1 MSSRIARQI
10 HLISRPA
17 GVPGQE
23 HFKLVEVE
31 LPAPAEGEVLVENR
45 YMSVDPYMR
54 GRMRAEGVYAAPYP
68 LNAPMYGGAVGE
80 VLESNDESLNPGDL
94 VLNPAAWQD
103 RFVTRADRVQRLD
116 PFDPER
122 ISLYL
127 GALGM
132 PGMTA
137 YVGLTRFGDLKEGE
151 TVFVSAA
158 SGAVGANV
166 CQIAKLK
173 GCRVVGSVG
182 SDAKADWLKAECGVD
197 ETINYR
203 TCGNLTKALR
213 AAAPEGVD
221 VYFENVGGEH
231 LQAAIDAMNPFGR
244 IIACGMIST
253 YNNAKPVPGPNNLML
268 IVGKKIR
275 INGFIVFDHNDLRGA
290 FLTDMTEWIKA
301 GKIRTRETVVEGLD
315 KAVDAFLALFSGDNF
330 GKMVVKLQVSP
341 KP

>member
-10 HLISRPA
+10 QMVSRPA
-17 GVPGQE
+17 GMPGHE
-23 HFKLVEVE
+23 HFRIVEVE
-31 LPAPAEGEVLVENR
+31 LPAPGAGQVLVENR

-68 LNAPMYGGAVGE
+68 LNAPLYGGAVGE
-80 VLESNDESLNPGDL
+80 VLESGDENLQPGDI
-94 VLNPAAWQD
+94 VLNHGAWQD
-103 RFVTRADRVQRLD
+103 RLVTEASRVQRLE

-127 GALGM
+127 GTLGM

-137 YVGLTRFGDLKEGE
+137 YVGLNRFGEPKEGE

-166 CQIAKLK
+166 CQIAKMK

-182 SDAKADWLKAECGVD
+182 SDAKAEYLKAECGVD
-197 ETINYR
+197 SAINYR
-203 TCGNLTKALR
+203 TCGDLTEALR
-213 AAAPEGVD
+213 AAAPDGVD

-231 LQAAIDAMNPFGR
+231 LQAALNAMNPFGR
-244 IIACGMIST
+244 IVACGMIST
-253 YNNAKPVPGPNNLML
+253 YNNAEPQPGPNNLML

-275 INGFIVFDHNDLRGA
+275 INGFIVFDHNDMREA
-290 FLTDMTEWIKA
+290 FLKDMSAWIES
-301 GKIRTRETVVEGLD
+301 GRIRTRETIVEGLEN
-315 KAVDAFLALFSGDNF
+315 AVDAFLALFSGDNF
-330 GKMVVKLQVSP
+330 GKMVVKL
-341 KP
+341 